1 MGSDF
6 FAALHV
12 VTRTLLVNSDGT
24 PWQETIP
31 VIDERIPYDSWPKL
45 SSLVKNPDSPVYQ
58 IKHNTYTNSEFP
70 FKLDEVILNKI
81 KGVKMQKLFDSGD
94 HDAATLELMDK
105 VTSVNQIH
113 MSSSHEKTNV
123 VLDDIFIPLPL
134 MLEWICN
141 EGYDIEHMSQGQS
154 TYTFIFKRV
163 N

>member
-6 FAALHV
+6 IAALHV

-24 PWQETIP
+24 PWQENIP

-45 SSLVKNPDSPVYQ
+45 SSVKNPDSPVYQ

-94 HDAATLELMDK
+94 HNAAILELMDK

-113 MSSSHEKTNV
+113 MSSSHEKKNV

-141 EGYDIEHMSQGQS
+141 EGYDIDHMSQGQS
-154 TYTFIFKRV
+154 AYTFIFKRV

>member
-6 FAALHV
+6 FAILHV
-12 VTRTLLVNSDGT
+12 ITRTLLVNSDGT
-24 PWQETIP
+24 PWQENIP

-45 SSLVKNPDSPVYQ
+45 SSVKNPDSPVYQ

-94 HDAATLELMDK
+94 HNAAILELMDK

-113 MSSSHEKTNV
+113 MSSSHEKKNV

-134 MLEWICN
+134 MLEWISN
-141 EGYDIEHMSQGQS
+141 EGYDIDHMSQDQS
-154 TYTFIFKRV
+154 TYTFIFKK
-163 N
+163 